1 MEKALKQKDEDFEK
15 FTAIVMKLSERVEK
29 SDKTIKDFE
38 ETDKEESTL
47 DQTFLNPSSEMK
59 CDLCDFVSKNSKGLK
74 IHKRAKHTTTNKFK
88 CDMCDF
94 STNNK
99 KFFSDHKVSNCS
111 RTILC
116 DFQCGETFENEEE
129 ETEHV
134 KSNHAKGKTFQCDI
148 CDFVT
153 TKKKFFNDHKA
164 SKCLKIFLCDLG
176 CGDSFETIE
185 EENTHMLNIH
195 NW

>member
-1 MEKALKQKDEDFEK
+1 
-15 FTAIVMKLSERVEK
+15 
-29 SDKTIKDFE
+29 
-38 ETDKEESTL
+38 
-47 DQTFLNPSSEMK
+47 MK

-99 KFFSDHKVSNCS
+99 
-111 RTILC
+111 
-116 DFQCGETFENEEE
+116 EE
-129 ETEHV
+129 ETEHL

-153 TKKKFFNDHKA
+153 TKKKFFNYHKVR
-164 SKCLKIFLCDLG
+164 KCLKIFLCDLG